1 MIIFFINQYWSSEK
15 RLLNVIINKLFIHAF
30 VLLLRLFL
38 QREGGGWAGE
48 RSASLP
54 LWSALVWSV
63 SDIKAVLSASIR
75 RTQICLRR
83 TKQLR
88 CPLQS
93 TQRCRLQRKRALRR
107 YHSGIGRC
115 LFLSRRPGQERAL
128 RRYRSG
134 IGRCL
139 FLSRC
144 PGQNG
149 NVPPAL

>member
-63 SDIKAVLSASIR
+63 SDAGDGQSSPGVRSNPHSTADYSSRSTFSRSVKNVLALFSFIR
-75 RTQICLRR
+75 PVYL
-83 TKQLR
+83 
-88 CPLQS
+88 
-93 TQRCRLQRKRALRR
+93 
-107 YHSGIGRC
+107 Y
-115 LFLSRRPGQERAL
+115 
-128 RRYRSG
+128 
-134 IGRCL
+134 
-139 FLSRC
+139 
-144 PGQNG
+144 
-149 NVPPAL
+149 